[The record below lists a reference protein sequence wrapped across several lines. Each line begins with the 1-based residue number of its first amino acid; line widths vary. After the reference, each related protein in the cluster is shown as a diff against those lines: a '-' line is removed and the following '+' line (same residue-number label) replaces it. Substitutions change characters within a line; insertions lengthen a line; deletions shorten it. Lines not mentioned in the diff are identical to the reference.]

1 MELRRTDLPSTE
13 SPAERQAPVEGIPP
27 LLADFAGKVLA
38 IKEGETFLYSD
49 VAGNLDDRREYGH
62 GFYHRDTRFLS
73 HFRMKVSGRDPILLS
88 SSSERAYMS
97 YVDLTNPELFIDG
110 DPAVPQQTL
119 NIRRVRAIYGRLFE
133 RIRIKNYNPH
143 AVETSMTFSLAA
155 DFADIFQVRGFR
167 TDGGGHLEPPRV
179 AGSSAEFSHQG
190 IDDVT
195 RKTVI
200 AFTPE
205 PDRLEV
211 VGDQIVAEF
220 TLRLAPHQTRLI
232 SMTVDPVIGE
242 VRPLSVEFDSA
253 VHQLRRSYEDWE
265 RECTQITTDNEVF
278 NSLLVRGL
286 RDLRALYTSTD
297 QGGIIAAG
305 IPWYVAVFG
314 RDALISSHQLLTVN
328 PKPARDALRL
338 LARHQGKKVDPWR
351 DEEPGKILHEIRRGE
366 LAGAG
371 AIPHNPYYGSVDATP
386 LFVFLYAQC
395 FRWTG
400 DVEFARELLPNV
412 RAALEWI
419 DDYGDQ
425 DGDGF
430 VEYRTQS
437 PRGVPNQGW
446 KDSFDSVVHADG
458 RLAPAPIALVE
469 VQGYVYM
476 AKQRVADV
484 FDALGDYRSAVRLR
498 EEAAELKLRFNDAFW
513 MEDEQF
519 FAMAL
524 DAEKR
529 QVRTV
534 VSNPGH
540 CLYADI
546 VAPDKAAQVARRLL
560 QPDMFSGWGIR
571 TMSKGALAYNPMSY
585 HNGSVWPHD
594 NAFIAAGLKR
604 YGNVKAT
611 NRVATAMFDASIHA
625 DYMRLPELFCGFTRR
640 TPNQPVGYPV
650 ACSPQAWAAG
660 APLLML
666 QAILGV
672 SAKAHEN
679 MLTVNQPHLPV
690 WLNVVELRNLRVGSS
705 TISLVFRR
713 EGEITGFSLL
723 DRKGDVRVLMEE

>member
-1 MELRRTDLPSTE
+1 MELRRTEAPSPET
-13 SPAERQAPVEGIPP
+13 PAEPYRPVEGIPP
-27 LLADFAGKVLA
+27 LLADFASKVLS

-49 VAGNLDDRREYGH
+49 IAGNLDDRHEYGH

-97 YVDLTNPELFIDG
+97 YIDLTNPELFMNG
-110 DPAVPQQTL
+110 DPMVPQQTL
-119 NIRRVRAIYGRLFE
+119 NIRRVRAIHGRLFE
-133 RIRIKNYNPH
+133 RIRVKNYNPH
-143 AVETSMTFSLAA
+143 AIQTTMSFSLAA

-167 TDGGGHLEPPRV
+167 TDDRGHLEPPQAAESR
-179 AGSSAEFSHQG
+179 AEFSYEG
-190 IDDVT
+190 LDDVT

-200 AFTPE
+200 QFDPQ

-211 VGDQIVAEF
+211 VGDQVVAEF
-220 TLRLAPHQTRLI
+220 SLELAPHQTRLI
-232 SMTVDPVIGE
+232 TMTMDPVIGE
-242 VRPLSVEFDSA
+242 VRPMRVEFDSA
-253 VHQLRRSYEDWE
+253 VHHLRRSYEDWE

-278 NSLLVRGL
+278 NNLLIRGL

-338 LARHQGKKVDPWR
+338 LARHQGTKEDSWR

-371 AIPHNPYYGSVDATP
+371 AIPHTPYYGSVDATP

-400 DVEFARELLPNV
+400 DDGFARELLPNV
-412 RAALEWI
+412 RAALDWI
-419 DDYGDQ
+419 DNFGDM

-430 VEYRTQS
+430 VEYRTRS
-437 PRGVPNQGW
+437 PRGVHNQGW
-446 KDSFDSVVHADG
+446 KDSFDSVVHTDG
-458 RLAPAPIALVE
+458 RLAAPPIALAE

-476 AKQRVADV
+476 AKLRVADV
-484 FDALGDYRSAVRLR
+484 FDALGEYRSAVRLR
-498 EEAAELKLRFNDAFW
+498 EEAAELKVRFNDAFW
-513 MEDEQF
+513 MPEEDY

-524 DAEKR
+524 DGDKR

-534 VSNPGH
+534 TSNPGH

-546 VAPDKAAQVARRLL
+546 LDSDKAAHVARRLL
-560 QPDMFSGWGIR
+560 QPDMFSGWGVR

-594 NAFIAAGLKR
+594 NAMIAAGLKR
-604 YGNVKAT
+604 YGHVKAT
-611 NRVATAMFDASIHA
+611 NRVVTAMFDASIHA

-660 APLLML
+660 APILML

-672 SAKAHEN
+672 SARAHEN
-679 MLTVNQPHLPV
+679 MLTVNKPHLPP
-690 WLNVVELRNLRVGSS
+690 WLNVVELRNLRIGTS

-713 EGEITGFSLL
+713 EGEITGFSLI
-723 DRKGDVRVLMEE
+723 DRKGDIRVLMEE